1 MMPSRSPRV
10 AHITTVDSSLHYLL
24 LNQLRFLQAAGYDVV
39 GISSAGPDV
48 AVLEAAGIRHIP
60 VTISRNISPVQDLKS
75 LRDLYRIIRR
85 ERFAIVHTHTP
96 KPGLLGQLAA
106 RMAGVPVIINTLHG
120 FYFHDNMS
128 PRQRRFYIALEHI
141 AARCSDIILSQNR
154 EDIQTAIRERICPP
168 EKIKHLGN
176 GIDLTRFVPEH
187 ISGAERSALRAEL
200 GIPDDAP
207 VVGFVGR
214 LAARRKGFL
223 DFLAAG
229 QRIARRLPQ
238 VRFLIVGSADL
249 GKPDAVHPDVAQE
262 YGIKDQCHFVGWRP
276 NAELPRFYALMDVLT
291 LPSLF
296 EGVPRTLI
304 EGSTMGVPLVATDV
318 KGNREVVDHGQN
330 GFLVPLGDV
339 TALSSAIL
347 TILANEKIAQAMRA
361 KGRHI
366 AHKRFDERNVFAMVR
381 DEYARLLQRK
391 GLPMPM
397 PTQTEA
403 FHYEHGMS

>member
-24 LNQLRFLQAAGYDVV
+24 LNQLRSLQAAGYDVV

-128 PRQRRFYIALEHI
+128 PRQRRFYITLEHI

-176 GIDLTRFVPEH
+176 GIDLTRFIPEH

-262 YGIKDQCHFVGWRP
+262 YGIQDQCHFVGWRP

-366 AHKRFDERNVFAMVR
+366 AHERFDERNVFAMVR

-391 GLPMPM
+391 GVPMPM
-397 PTQTEA
+397 PTQTET

>member
-1 MMPSRSPRV
+1 MMPSRAPKV

-24 LNQLRFLQAAGYDVV
+24 LNQLRYLQEAGYEVV

-48 AVLEAAGIRHIP
+48 AVLEHAGIRHLP
-60 VTISRNISPVQDLKS
+60 VTISRTISPFRDLLS
-75 LRDLYRIIRR
+75 LLQLYRIIRR
-85 ERFAIVHTHTP
+85 ERFTVVHTHTP

-120 FYFHDNMS
+120 FYFHENMS
-128 PRQRRFYIALEHI
+128 PRQRRFYIAMETI

-154 EDIQTAIRERICPP
+154 EDIRTAIRERICRP

-187 ISGAERSALRAEL
+187 ISAAERSALRAEL
-200 GIPDDAP
+200 GIPDGAP

-229 QRIARRLPQ
+229 QRIARHIPQ
-238 VRFLIVGSADL
+238 ARFLIVGSADL
-249 GKPDAVHPDVAQE
+249 GKPDAVHPDVAAE

-276 NAELPRFYALMDVLT
+276 NADLPRFYALMDVLT

-318 KGNREVVDHGQN
+318 KGNREVIDHGRN
-330 GFLVPLGDV
+330 GFLVPLGHV
-339 TALSSAIL
+339 TTLSSAIL
-347 TILANEKIAQAMRA
+347 TILANEEIAHAMRLR
-361 KGRHI
+361 GRQI
-366 AHKRFDERNVFAMVR
+366 ARARFDERKVFEMIR
-381 DEYARLLQRK
+381 DEYARLLQHK
-391 GLPMPM
+391 GFPMPASA
-397 PTQTEA
+397 QA
-403 FHYEHGMS
+403 DALQYEHGTS